1 MTEPAKQSV
10 PAALAPNSPLPM
22 PCLLPRP
29 GLPEPVA
36 DPPTAGLRTLRRME
50 VKRGIG
56 VSPGVAIGPALVL
69 DTEGVRITHRT
80 VPPGQVP
87 DEIARLRKALD
98 EAAAEAR
105 DNHRLYTARVGPAIG
120 NIFNAQASVFDDIA
134 LRAKL
139 EAQIREHSYS
149 AEYAV
154 SRVLREYVKAHE
166 DAALKVPEHSR
177 AEVRRR
183 AAEFIDI
190 EKQVLARLLGENSE
204 PLQEITEPVIVLAHD
219 LMPSDTADFTPR
231 TVHAFSTESGGNTS
245 HTAILAGAL
254 EIPAVVGLGRFLTD
268 VSGGDT
274 VIVDGEEGVL
284 IIDPDAATIARYE
297 EKRAAE
303 RSRADRY
310 DSIRDKPAVTED
322 GLATIRLLGNI
333 ELAHEAAHCLERGA
347 EGVGLYRTEFL
358 YLNKTSDPTE
368 EEHYEAY
375 RDVVQT
381 LGPDR
386 PVVIRTLDL
395 GADKFSSATGSLGPE
410 KNPFLGLRSV
420 RLCLRK
426 FDLFK
431 TQLRAILRVGTLG
444 DVRIMFPMISTV
456 EELRQCKTLL
466 NEVKEDLEDAG
477 IPFKRELPIGTMIE
491 VPSAALLADVLA
503 REVDFFSIGTN
514 DLIQYTLAADRNNE
528 NVANLYNPADPAV
541 LRLIRRVVEA
551 ANKEQIEVNV
561 CGEMSGEPLY
571 TPLLVGLGL
580 RQLSAA
586 PRKIPEIKRV
596 IRQLRVEEAERIA
609 ERALNMETARQVGS
623 YLRDQLRRILPTEAA
638 D

>member
-1 MTEPAKQSV
+1 
-10 PAALAPNSPLPM
+10 
-22 PCLLPRP
+22 
-29 GLPEPVA
+29 
-36 DPPTAGLRTLRRME
+36 ME
-50 VKRGIG
+50 IRHHGIA

-80 VPPGQVP
+80 VHPDHIP
-87 DEIARLRKALD
+87 DEVVRLRKALND
-98 EAAAEAR
+98 AAAEAR
-105 DNHRLYTARVGPAIG
+105 ETRQRLTARLGPALG
-120 NIFNAQASVFDDIA
+120 NIIGAHESVFEDHA
-134 LRAKL
+134 LRTNI
-139 EAQIREHSYS
+139 EALIRAQSYS

-154 SRVLREYVKAHE
+154 SRVIRDYVKRLE
-166 DAALKVPEHSR
+166 DAAQRIKEQGQ

-183 AAEFIDI
+183 AAEFVDL

-204 PLQEITEPVIVLAHD
+204 PLQHLTDPVIVLAND
-219 LMPSDTADFTPR
+219 LMPSDTADFSPR
-231 TVHAFSTESGGNTS
+231 TVFAFATESGGNTS

-274 VIVDGEEGVL
+274 VIVDGGEGVL
-284 IIDPDAATIARYE
+284 IIDPEEATLARYE
-297 EKRAAE
+297 EKRAVE

-310 DSIRDKPAVTED
+310 DILKDKPAVTD
-322 GLATIRLLGNI
+322 DLVPIRLLGNI
-333 ELAHEAAHCLERGA
+333 ELSQEAPHCLERGA

-358 YLNKTSDPTE
+358 YLNKTTDPTE
-368 EEHYEAY
+368 AEHFEAY
-375 RDVVQT
+375 KSVVQA
-381 LGPDR
+381 LGPSR

-395 GADKFSSATGSLGPE
+395 GADKFSNATGSLASE

-426 FDLFK
+426 LDLFK
-431 TQLRAILRVGTLG
+431 TQLRAILRVATLG
-444 DVRIMFPMISTV
+444 DVRVMFPMISTV

-466 NEVKEDLEDAG
+466 NEVKEDLEEAG
-477 IPFKRELPIGTMIE
+477 IPFKADLPIGTMIE
-491 VPSAALLADVLA
+491 VPSAALLADILA

-551 ANKEQIEVNV
+551 AQHEQIEVNV

-571 TPLLVGLGL
+571 VPLLIGLGL
-580 RQLSAA
+580 RQLSVT
-586 PRKIPEIKRV
+586 PRKVPEIKWI
-596 IRQLRVEEAERIA
+596 IRQLRIEEAKKLA
-609 ERALNMETARQVGS
+609 EQAMNMDTARHVGNF
-623 YLRDQLRRILPTEAA
+623 LRDQLRRILPEAA